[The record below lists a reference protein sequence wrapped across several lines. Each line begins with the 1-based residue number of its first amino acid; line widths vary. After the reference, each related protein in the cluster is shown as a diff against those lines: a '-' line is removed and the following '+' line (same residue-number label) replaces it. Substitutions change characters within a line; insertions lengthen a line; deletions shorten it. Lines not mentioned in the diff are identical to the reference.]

1 MGSTAFFEVS
11 YGFVLRKGTLE
22 MLRAME
28 VEKLRFFFK
37 SEKLFVRKQ
46 KALIV
51 FP

>member
-28 VEKLRFFFK
+28 VENLGFSLRVRSYLLESRKL
-37 SEKLFVRKQ
+37 
-46 KALIV
+46 
-51 FP
+51 